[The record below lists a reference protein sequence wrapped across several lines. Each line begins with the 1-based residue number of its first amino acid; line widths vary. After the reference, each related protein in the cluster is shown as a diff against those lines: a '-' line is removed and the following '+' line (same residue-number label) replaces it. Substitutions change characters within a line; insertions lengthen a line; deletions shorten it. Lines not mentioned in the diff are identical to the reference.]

1 MSGTTP
7 EAWGCCL
14 AGITL
19 GTMQQWRSFFLL
31 INYKITLMTIAKH
44 CSPPGSCSVKSPI
57 GLRVIAI
64 EEAVIQAL
72 TISAPLSTKNGLV
85 ETVQ

>member
-1 MSGTTP
+1 
-7 EAWGCCL
+7 
-14 AGITL
+14 
-19 GTMQQWRSFFLL
+19 
-31 INYKITLMTIAKH
+31 MTIAKH

-85 ETVQ
+85 ETVQQKRWRPEVLPTKTGGSPEEANRPYKY